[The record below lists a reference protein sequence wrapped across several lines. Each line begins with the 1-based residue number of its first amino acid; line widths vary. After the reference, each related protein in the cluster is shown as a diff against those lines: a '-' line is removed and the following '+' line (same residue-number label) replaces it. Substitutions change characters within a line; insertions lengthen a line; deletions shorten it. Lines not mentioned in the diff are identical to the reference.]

1 MAYLYEKENHH
12 WVNWNGGS
20 NVIYPFHEYA
30 PGETLIVGVEC
41 TFPQLGKVVEI
52 EIALLDTGAQYSVV
66 GKEIYAA
73 LSQILQPTG
82 ESVKMS
88 TRRGSIQGMLERI
101 EISLMADFGES
112 LNLETIFFISEEW
125 TGPTVLGFS
134 TLSQMRMA
142 LDPFYP
148 NPAAEPGRI
157 FFWWSRGRL
166 SWDKVDVV
174 TKLRFEILVIRMK
187 DYYINIFLRRSP
199 KLLLDFIIMMNPK
212 SRRTIDVL

>member
-1 MAYLYEKENHH
+1 MTYLYEKENHH
-12 WVNWNGGS
+12 WVNWNAGS

-41 TFPQLGKVVEI
+41 TFPQLEKAEV

-66 GKEIYAA
+66 GKEMYAVI
-73 LSQILQPTG
+73 SQILQPAG
-82 ESVKMS
+82 ESIKMS
-88 TRRGSIQGMLERI
+88 TRRGSIKGSLERI
-101 EISLMADFGES
+101 EIRLMADSGEN
-112 LNLETIFFISEEW
+112 LNLETIFFMSEEW

-157 FFWWSRGRL
+157 FFGG
-166 SWDKVDVV
+166 VV
-174 TKLRFEILVIRMK
+174 G
-187 DYYINIFLRRSP
+187 N
-199 KLLLDFIIMMNPK
+199 
-212 SRRTIDVL
+212 

>member
-1 MAYLYEKENHH
+1 MAYLYEKENNH
-12 WVNWNGGS
+12 WVDWNSGLGL
-20 NVIYPFHEYA
+20 IYPFHEYA
-30 PGETLIVGVEC
+30 PGEILIVGVRC
-41 TFPQLGKVVEI
+41 QFPQLEEI

-66 GKEIYAA
+66 GKEMYAA
-73 LSQILQPTG
+73 LSKILQPTG

-88 TRRGSIQGMLERI
+88 TRRGSIRGSLERV
-101 EISLMADFGES
+101 EISLVADLGKD

-157 FFWWSRGRL
+157 FFGG
-166 SWDKVDVV
+166 VV
-174 TKLRFEILVIRMK
+174 G
-187 DYYINIFLRRSP
+187 D
-199 KLLLDFIIMMNPK
+199 
-212 SRRTIDVL
+212 